1 VRDDKLEKLINS
13 NYDEHIKSMVTKV
26 MQDAKI
32 DNQKWFQNM
41 LDFTL
46 QTVSTVRP
54 NSLLLHDPIDIK
66 PLVKIVTVEYQD

>member
-1 VRDDKLEKLINS
+1 
-13 NYDEHIKSMVTKV
+13 MVTKV

-32 DNQKWFQNM
+32 DYQKWFKNM

-54 NSLLLHDPIDIK
+54 NSLLLHDPIDMK
-66 PLVKIVTVEYQD
+66 PLVKIVTVEYQDQSKCRFVNGIVFK